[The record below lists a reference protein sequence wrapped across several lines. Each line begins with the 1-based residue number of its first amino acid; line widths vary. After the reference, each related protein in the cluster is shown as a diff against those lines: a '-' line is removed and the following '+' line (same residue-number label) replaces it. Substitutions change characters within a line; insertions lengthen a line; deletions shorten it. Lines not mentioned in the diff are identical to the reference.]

1 MVFASDSSVN
11 EAERRLNMQI
21 RSGSVPGCHDDIIA
35 GCSAWGN
42 AIMDTILYRR
52 FFIVVLVIAAL
63 GAITANVIIET
74 RSGAYGRSQAS
85 GWADPERCIPARVCM
100 HGRSI
105 LLAG

>member
-1 MVFASDSSVN
+1 
-11 EAERRLNMQI
+11 
-21 RSGSVPGCHDDIIA
+21 
-35 GCSAWGN
+35 
-42 AIMDTILYRR
+42 MDTILYRR

-85 GWADPERCIPARVCM
+85 GWADPERCIAARVCM
-100 HGRSI
+100 HGRTI

>member
-1 MVFASDSSVN
+1 MAFASDSSVN
-11 EAERRLNMQI
+11 EAERRLNVQI
-21 RSGSVPGCHDDIIA
+21 RSGSAPGCHDDIVA
-35 GCSAWGN
+35 GFPAWGN
-42 AIMDTILYRR
+42 AIMDMILYRR
-52 FFIVVLVIAAL
+52 FFIVVFVIAAL

-85 GWADPERCIPARVCM
+85 GWANPERCISGRLCL

>member
-1 MVFASDSSVN
+1 MVFASDRSVN

-21 RSGSVPGCHDDIIA
+21 RSGSVPGCHVDFIA
-35 GCSAWGN
+35 GYTAWGN

-85 GWADPERCIPARVCM
+85 GWADPERCISTRVCM
-100 HGRSI
+100 HSRSI